1 MAGRAMSPT
10 LIRLRCLALL
20 VFSGLAFGYER
31 PEPNWHSIGLSIE
44 KTEPSYWLSR
54 AEKPET
60 VMLTPQAIAERNARL
75 LATEPSMTALAN
87 WPDSMTTA
95 AIRAK
100 IEGLSKP
107 PQNEW
112 FKSAEQAISQA
123 EIDAWMDNLDLENI
137 VPSDNGFFGLVVSRA
152 ALRRFPSAQRAF
164 DRQGGLDID
173 RLQESALFPGTPVA
187 VLHESK
193 DKQWLFVQSENYAA
207 WVDASKIALA
217 IRKKVLAY
225 ANKQPRRYI
234 SGSQVR
240 TVFHPYAEEV
250 SEQLLDMGTSFPL
263 RTDWSLSRTL
273 NDQGTLGTWV
283 IEMPLRRDNG
293 LLDIKPVLIARSADT
308 APAPLPASRGNVIRQ
323 SFKFL
328 GERYG
333 WGHDYNGRD
342 CSGFVSEVYR
352 SLGILLPR
360 NTGDQQR
367 SMNFKREA
375 FAPELSRAQRIAR
388 LQQLQIGDL
397 VFIPGHVM
405 LVIGFDEHGP
415 WVIHDA
421 NKSGVIID
429 GRFQSLA
436 SNSVIVTPLLPLALS
451 GDRLYADAVTA
462 IQRILPGSP

>member
-1 MAGRAMSPT
+1 
-10 LIRLRCLALL
+10 
-20 VFSGLAFGYER
+20 
-31 PEPNWHSIGLSIE
+31 
-44 KTEPSYWLSR
+44 
-54 AEKPET
+54 
-60 VMLTPQAIAERNARL
+60 
-75 LATEPSMTALAN
+75 
-87 WPDSMTTA
+87 
-95 AIRAK
+95 
-100 IEGLSKP
+100 
-107 PQNEW
+107 
-112 FKSAEQAISQA
+112 
-123 EIDAWMDNLDLENI
+123 
-137 VPSDNGFFGLVVSRA
+137 
-152 ALRRFPSAQRAF
+152 
-164 DRQGGLDID
+164 
-173 RLQESALFPGTPVA
+173 
-187 VLHESK
+187 
-193 DKQWLFVQSENYAA
+193 
-207 WVDASKIALA
+207 
-217 IRKKVLAY
+217 
-225 ANKQPRRYI
+225 
-234 SGSQVR
+234 
-240 TVFHPYAEEV
+240 
-250 SEQLLDMGTSFPL
+250 
-263 RTDWSLSRTL
+263 
-273 NDQGTLGTWV
+273 
-283 IEMPLRRDNG
+283 
-293 LLDIKPVLIARSADT
+293 
-308 APAPLPASRGNVIRQ
+308 LPASRGNVIRQ

-451 GDRLYADAVTA
+451 GERLYADAVTA